1 VTVFSV
7 VETTATGVR
16 RTGPEPMAH
25 HPGVRIE
32 HSASSFELVRDHPGT
47 QPVYYRVGYGRLE
60 WGTHLTDYLG
70 GVVAP
75 GPDLGGLLALIQGA
89 VPAPDSTPV
98 PGGQRLS
105 VGTAVRVDSA
115 GVTVSWRRPAL
126 QRAVGGLSQL
136 VAASLGSAGSEFAI
150 AYSGGLASAF
160 VAASAIRAGRRPVL
174 LHADLGPTFHARSLA
189 TVPGL
194 EILRNPVDPFELLD
208 HHPITGDEPLP
219 PLPDIEVPRRM
230 LARLA
235 ADNSGV
241 PIVSGGLLRT
251 LTSVKLPDV
260 QAGLRGWRL
269 LGCQPFHISGTLRT
283 LAEARELLGKG
294 VVYSPDAQRDEA
306 RRVPDAQP
314 VGAPPPPSPTGGAT
328 LPGLTA
334 TGRQAL
340 ETAHRGSMA
349 LWQEHLESLGPAL
362 GRLTAGV
369 EEHGDG
375 GAVLPALDPAV
386 LAAVA
391 AIAPERLGRIRR
403 GMFRTHLPLRRAVA
417 DHGIDGVDES
427 SPGFWLRLAAAGYL
441 HREREKI
448 IAELERGCAL
458 ADLGLIEPAVIA
470 RVLRDGRTLAEL
482 ALPLLRMVW
491 IDRWLRG
498 RS

>member
-1 VTVFSV
+1 MTVFSV

-16 RTGPEPMAH
+16 RTGPEPMAYR
-25 HPGVRIE
+25 PGIRIE
-32 HSASSFELVRDHPGT
+32 HSASSFELGRDHPGT

-70 GVVAP
+70 DVVAP
-75 GPDLGGLLALIQGA
+75 GPDPGYLLALIQGGI
-89 VPAPDSTPV
+89 PAPDSTPV
-98 PGGQRLS
+98 PGVQRLS
-105 VGTAVRVDSA
+105 VGTAVRVDST
-115 GVTVSWRRPAL
+115 GVTVSWRQPQP
-126 QRAVGGLSQL
+126 QRAVGGLSQ
-136 VAASLGSAGSEFAI
+136 VMASFLDSTKPEAAI

-160 VAASAIRAGRRPVL
+160 VAASAIRTGRQPLL
-174 LHADLGPTFHARSLA
+174 LHADLGPAFHARPLA
-189 TVPGL
+189 AVPGL
-194 EILRNPVDPFELLD
+194 EILRIPVDPFELLD
-208 HHPITGDEPLP
+208 YHPITGDELLP

-235 ADNSGV
+235 ADSGGL
-241 PIVSGGLLRT
+241 IVSGGLLTT

-260 QAGLRGWRL
+260 QAGLGGWRL
-269 LGCQPFHISGTLRT
+269 LGCQPFHISGTLRN

-294 VVYSPDAQRDEA
+294 VVYSPDPLRDGV
-306 RRVPDAQP
+306 RRAPDAQP

-334 TGRQAL
+334 TGRRAL

-362 GRLTAGV
+362 GRLTAGL

-375 GAVLPALDPAV
+375 GAVLPALDPGV
-386 LAAVA
+386 LAAVVA
-391 AIAPERLGRIRR
+391 MAPKRLGRIRR
-403 GMFRTHLPLRRAVA
+403 GMLTTHLPLRRTVA
-417 DHGIDGVDES
+417 GHGIDGVDES
-427 SPGFWLRLAAAGYL
+427 SPGFWLRLTAACYL
-441 HREREKI
+441 YRERTKI

-458 ADLGLIEPAVIA
+458 ADLGLVEPAVITG
-470 RVLRDGRTLAEL
+470 VLRDGRMLAEL

>member
-1 VTVFSV
+1 MFSV

-16 RTGPEPMAH
+16 RTGPEPAAH
-25 HPGVRIE
+25 YPGVRIE
-32 HSASSFELVRDHPGT
+32 HSASSFELMRDHPGT
-47 QPVYYRVGYGRLE
+47 QPVYYRIGYGRLE
-60 WGTHLTDYLG
+60 WGSRLRDFLD

-75 GPDLGGLLALIQGA
+75 DPDPGWLLALIQG
-89 VPAPDSTPV
+89 VIPAPDSTPV
-98 PGGQRLS
+98 PGVQRLS
-105 VGTAVRVDSA
+105 VGTAVRVDPTE
-115 GVTVSWRRPAL
+115 VRVSWRRPVQ
-126 QRAVGGLSQL
+126 QRAVGGLSQV
-136 VAASLGSAGSEFAI
+136 VAGSLGSSGSEFTI

-160 VAASAIRAGRRPVL
+160 VAASAIRAGHRPLL
-174 LHADLGPTFHARSLA
+174 LHADLGPAFRAKSLA
-189 TVPGL
+189 EVPGL
-194 EILRNPVDPFELLD
+194 EIRRIPVDPFELLD
-208 HHPITGDEPLP
+208 HHPITGDELLP

-235 ADNSGV
+235 ADHGI
-241 PIVSGGLLRT
+241 PIVSGGLLTT

-269 LGCQPFHISGTLRT
+269 LGCEPFHISGTLRT
-283 LAEARELLGKG
+283 LTEARELLGKG
-294 VVYSPDAQRDEA
+294 VVVYSPDAPRDGV
-306 RRVPDAQP
+306 RRAPDAQP

-334 TGRQAL
+334 AGRQTL

-349 LWQEHLESLGPAL
+349 LWQDHLDSLGPAL
-362 GRLTAGV
+362 GRLTAGL
-369 EEHGDG
+369 EERGDG
-375 GAVLPALDPAV
+375 GAVLPALDPGV

-391 AIAPERLGRIRR
+391 AIKPARLGRIRR
-403 GMFRTHLPLRRAVA
+403 GMVRTHLPLHRAVA

-427 SPGFWLRLAAAGYL
+427 SPGFWLRLAGAGYL
-441 HREREKI
+441 YRERAKI

-458 ADLGLIEPAVIA
+458 ADLGLIEPAVITG
-470 RVLRDGRTLAEL
+470 VLRDGRMLAEL